1 MSSQDLNRTD
11 ENALPTRGAHKVHAF
26 NSSWYGSNS
35 SGAFAETSSC
45 QAVAGEDEMTIL
57 RHSLIIDPKK
67 QFTTNATVSWEKLG
81 HGLWKGTSSKIERVP
96 GLRTISNV
104 QFFFVI
110 DLILRQ

>member
-1 MSSQDLNRTD
+1 MLCR
-11 ENALPTRGAHKVHAF
+11 RGAHTKYTH
-26 NSSWYGSNS
+26 SIRHG
-35 SGAFAETSSC
+35 TDQTH
-45 QAVAGEDEMTIL
+45 QALSLKLLLVKQLPGEADEMTIV

-104 QFFFVI
+104 YNFHT
-110 DLILRQ
+110 L